1 MIGSLGAGAM
11 SLQSAFVSAH
21 FALGGRPCLQEN
33 AFIHRGRR
41 VRVKECYAWK
51 GETLRVRGTIVAIQP
66 SDQDLPEYYTAL
78 PKESSADARV
88 GETRGETPIGKPP
101 VEARVGEQLPQ
112 GTLQNWMER
121 ARGLFNFPKDISED
135 SVQDIRDDP
144 GDIFPLAD
152 AERSRG
158 PYESVGNDAA
168 QNAPPLDVVRA
179 SRALWKVGW
188 FTWWVQLVLTVI
200 AAVIVLFAF
209 AFPGVNI
216 RSTSSAPGFVCA
228 GIGVMLAIVSLFWTY
243 GYTRLAIK
251 LRRGQPSFVVKSP
264 TRLRAYMRVS
274 LVLSLVG
281 MVVCLVGLQAIVGT
295 LLARLFGS
303 GIATTPYATLQN
315 NPQFQGSV
323 GAVGGASGVQPVD
336 ILVIQ
341 AAANAMSALM
351 ASIISTVWLRGRL
364 RVWLKQSV

>member
-1 MIGSLGAGAM
+1 M
-11 SLQSAFVSAH
+11 SLQSAFVSAQL
-21 FALGGRPCLQEN
+21 ALGSRSSLQES
-33 AFIHRGRR
+33 AFIDRGRF
-41 VRVKECYAWK
+41 VRANACRAQNAD
-51 GETLRVRGTIVAIQP
+51 TLRVRRAVVAIQP
-66 SDQDLPEYYTAL
+66 SDQELPEYYTAL
-78 PKESSADARV
+78 PNESTKDARV
-88 GETRGETPIGKPP
+88 GETRGEPPIVKPP
-101 VEARVGEQLPQ
+101 VETQRVGNQVPQ
-112 GTLQNWMER
+112 GMLQNWMER
-121 ARGLFNFPKDISED
+121 ARGLFKFPRDVSED
-135 SVQDIRDDP
+135 ALRDSSYDP

-152 AERSRG
+152 AERSLE
-158 PYESVGNDAA
+158 PYGGVGNDDAA
-168 QNAPPLDVVRA
+168 ENTAPLDVVRA

-188 FTWWVQLVLTVI
+188 FTWWIQLVLTAI

-228 GIGVMLAIVSLFWTY
+228 GIGVMLAVVSLFWTY

-251 LRRGQPSFVVKSP
+251 LRRGQPNFVAKSP
-264 TRLRAYMRVS
+264 SRLQGYMRVS
-274 LVLSLVG
+274 LVLSLAG

-315 NPQFQGSV
+315 TPQFQASLGTM
-323 GAVGGASGVQPVD
+323 GGAAGVQPVD

-351 ASIISTVWLRGRL
+351 ASIIATVWLKGRL
-364 RVWLKQSV
+364 RAWLKQSV